1 MTSWAGEAIQAHM
14 QLTWMA
20 LELLRNNTAIANL
33 IREGKTHQVL
43 SVMETS
49 QQAGMI
55 TLDNAIK
62 ELYASGVISYE
73 EASINMR
80 NPKDLK

>member
-1 MTSWAGEAIQAHM
+1 
-14 QLTWMA
+14 MA

-62 ELYASGVISYE
+62 ELYASGVISYD